1 MMRPHVIDKIVD
13 PVTGKT
19 VEDKKPE
26 VVSTPI
32 SEETAAQVRE
42 YLGTVVTGE
51 HGTAK
56 KFAINGYE
64 VAGKTGTA
72 QIPGNGGYLTGPTN
86 YVFSFLGMAPKNDP
100 ELIVYVAVQQPGTGN
115 YGDGSSATS
124 SIFTS
129 VMKNS
134 LQYRQ
139 IEPTKNKSTTK
150 VTNPSIEELSVTEAT
165 EKLAEIGLEAV
176 VIGNGSKVESQI
188 PAKDETLL
196 IGEKVMI
203 KTEGELIAP
212 DMNGW
217 SLRDV
222 MKVAK
227 VANMKLNSV
236 GNGFVVKQNFK
247 PGSKMIDGEYLIV
260 DLDRPGEN
268 NEENKESKESVD
280 GDTENAAIEVDDN
293 QEQSEEEMTD

>member
-1 MMRPHVIDKIVD
+1 MLLYNNQ
-13 PVTGKT
+13 
-19 VEDKKPE
+19 
-26 VVSTPI
+26 S
-32 SEETAAQVRE
+32 
-42 YLGTVVTGE
+42 
-51 HGTAK
+51 
-56 KFAINGYE
+56 
-64 VAGKTGTA
+64 
-72 QIPGNGGYLTGPTN
+72 
-86 YVFSFLGMAPKNDP
+86 
-100 ELIVYVAVQQPGTGN
+100 TGN
-115 YGDGSSATS
+115 YGDGSNATS

-139 IEPTKNKSTTK
+139 VEPTVKKTTTK
-150 VTNPSIEELSVTEAT
+150 VTNPSIEGLSVTEAT
-165 EKLAEIGLEAV
+165 EKLTEIGLEPI

-212 DMNGW
+212 DMTSW

-236 GNGFVVKQNFK
+236 GNGFVVKQNYK
-247 PGSKMIDGEYLIV
+247 PGSKMFDGEYLIV
-260 DLDRPGEN
+260 DLDKPSSNKVEN
-268 NEENKESKESVD
+268 SESIESETEDEDANEESHHED
-280 GDTENAAIEVDDN
+280 
-293 QEQSEEEMTD
+293 QSEEEMAD